1 MSNNSIHDNFS
12 ELQEAVQGYVEARIN
27 YYKITLI
34 EKAAKVGTYMF
45 SSTLILLSV
54 LFIFLLLALA
64 FSFWYAANKGSITEG
79 LLISAGL
86 FALIA
91 FIAYLLRRKLFANSI
106 VRNIASVLYDEED
119 KADKQKRSL

>member
-1 MSNNSIHDNFS
+1 MSNNSIHENFS

-45 SSTLILLSV
+45 SSTLILFSV

-64 FSFWYAANKGSITEG
+64 FSFWYASNIGSISEG
-79 LLISAGL
+79 LLISAGV
-86 FALIA
+86 FALISV
-91 FIAYLLRRKLFANSI
+91 IAYLLRRKLFANSI
-106 VRNIASVLYDEED
+106 VRNIASVLYDDED
-119 KADKQKRSL
+119 KEDKQKRSL

>member
-1 MSNNSIHDNFS
+1 MSNNSIHENFS

-45 SSTLILLSV
+45 SSTLILFSV

-64 FSFWYAANKGSITEG
+64 FSFWYASNIGSISEG
-79 LLISAGL
+79 LLISAGV
-86 FALIA
+86 FALLSV
-91 FIAYLLRRKLFANSI
+91 IAYLLRRKLFANSI
-106 VRNIASVLYDEED
+106 VRNIASVLYDDED
-119 KADKQKRSL
+119 KEDKQNRSL

>member
-27 YYKITLI
+27 YYKVTLI

-45 SSTLILLSV
+45 SSTLILFSV

-64 FSFWYAANKGSITEG
+64 FSFWYAANKGSISEG
-79 LLISAGL
+79 LLISAGA

-106 VRNIASVLYDEED
+106 VRNLASVLYEDED
-119 KADKQKRSL
+119 KADKQKRSI